1 MKNDLDRFLLFA
13 ALLFLGLSIASCWVD
28 IRGLLFLPGCSVFCF
43 QLLACR
49 RAEGWGGRL
58 APLLALLAWTGV
70 GLLIA
75 IYEPGW
81 DGLLGVIMLYASIAP
96 AIGIVLAWII
106 HTITRNVGR
115 KDSD

>member
-1 MKNDLDRFLLFA
+1 MKNDLNRFLLFA
-13 ALLFLGLSIASCWVD
+13 ALFFLGLSAATFWVD
-28 IRGLLFLPGCSVFCF
+28 IRGLLFLPGCSLFCF

-49 RAEGWGGRL
+49 MAKGWGGRL
-58 APLLALLAWTGV
+58 APLLVLLAWAGI

-75 IYEPGW
+75 VYVPGW

-96 AIGIVLAWII
+96 TVGIAAAWIVYA
-106 HTITRNVGR
+106 ITRRTVK